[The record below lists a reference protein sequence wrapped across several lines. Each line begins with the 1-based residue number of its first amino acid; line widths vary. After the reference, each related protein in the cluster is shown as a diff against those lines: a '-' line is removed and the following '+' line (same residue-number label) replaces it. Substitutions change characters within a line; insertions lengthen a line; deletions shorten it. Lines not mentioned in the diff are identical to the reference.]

1 MKFITRCFLLV
12 LVGLLTG
19 CATVLVQPKTDLS
32 APNFEYRLGPG
43 DIIDIFVWRN
53 SDLTVNGIPVRP
65 DGKISVPLVEEL
77 SASGKT
83 PKQLARDIEGQLAK
97 YIKDPFVTVMVRD
110 FVGQIDDQIR
120 VVGEAATP
128 RSLAYRKSL
137 TVLDV
142 MIAVGGLTEHA
153 AGNRAVLVRKVGG
166 KQVSIP
172 VYLESLLKDGVIDAN
187 ISMAPGDILII
198 PESWF

>member
-1 MKFITRCFLLV
+1 MM
-12 LVGLLTG
+12 G
-19 CATVLVQPKTDLS
+19 CTTVPIQTDTHFPVPK
-32 APNFEYRLGPG
+32 FEYRLGPG

-53 SDLTVNGIPVRP
+53 SDLTVSGIPVRP

-77 SASGKT
+77 IASGKT

-97 YIKDPFVTVMVRD
+97 YIKDPFVTIMVRE
-110 FVGQIDDQIR
+110 FIGQINDQIR
-120 VVGEAATP
+120 VVGEATTP
-128 RSLAYRKSL
+128 RSLPYRKNL

-153 AGNRAVLVRKVGG
+153 AGNKAVLVRQTGD
-166 KQVSIP
+166 KQISIP
-172 VYLESLLKDGVIDAN
+172 VFLKSLLKDGVIAAN
-187 ISMAPGDILII
+187 MPMAPGDIVII